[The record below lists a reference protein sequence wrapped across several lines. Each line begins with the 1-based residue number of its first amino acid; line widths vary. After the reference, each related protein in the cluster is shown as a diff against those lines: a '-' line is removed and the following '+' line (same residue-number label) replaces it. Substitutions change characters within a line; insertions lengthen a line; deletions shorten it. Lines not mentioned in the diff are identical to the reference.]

1 MKYSA
6 HPILIRMLWV
16 ITVIGNSLGDIYEPK
31 GRMIYFYRPYQSS
44 IFDWNSRLY
53 TEHSFTCK
61 TLASNQNTNKTV
73 LSAILRPIH
82 SFIES
87 VAPFMSS
94 LTCANIYDMMKKLHR
109 TQNTQWIYK
118 NSRISQTLTFPT
130 FALLSEYDRVPDW
143 SMSLIYGTEKNTS
156 CSVFFSQRHFL

>member
-1 MKYSA
+1 
-6 HPILIRMLWV
+6 
-16 ITVIGNSLGDIYEPK
+16 
-31 GRMIYFYRPYQSS
+31 MIYFYRPYQSS